1 MAYPDLKFPIN
12 IDSGLFNTYQD
23 ASSTWCENRRNAKG
37 LERAYQLM
45 LEWGLAKKE
54 GKKVIKADCGG
65 LSGRE
70 YEVTATVIN
79 GQEARRLAEQVGGS
93 KEAGCEIL
101 ENMYFEALEQK
112 REMENILGGN
122 ISGKSKDNHQ
132 IALRKWTK
140 VSNWLR
146 GFTKFQGGTY
156 EDGTEMDTC
165 TEEGLASLYDDAAN
179 KFRSK
184 IDEEGAPLPNS
195 LLIGIIGVST
205 LLLGFVIYKITK

>member
-12 IDSGLFNTYQD
+12 IDSGVFNTYQD
-23 ASSTWCENRRNAKG
+23 AKSTWCENRRNAKG

-65 LSGRE
+65 LSGRK
-70 YEVTATVIN
+70 YEITATVIN

-112 REMENILGGN
+112 RDMESILGGN
-122 ISGKSKDNHQ
+122 IRGKSKDNHQ

-140 VSNWLR
+140 VANWLR

-165 TEEGLASLYDDAAN
+165 AEEGLESLYDDAAN
-179 KFRSK
+179 KFRGK

-195 LLIGIIGVST
+195 LLLGIVGVST